1 MSQQVHCLSRQASGN
16 YINIESLN
24 FTPPNIPLLIVI
36 KKTKQTL
43 NTLILY
49 DHKILL
55 QEVFGSSM
63 WAAAPM
69 MSVCQ
74 LLTTPV
80 HICKWFYV

>member
-16 YINIESLN
+16 FINIESLN

-36 KKTKQTL
+36 KKQNL

-63 WAAAPM
+63 I
-69 MSVCQ
+69 
-74 LLTTPV
+74 L
-80 HICKWFYV
+80 ICNQVYLQAIYQQEY